1 MDKSLDLIGE
11 PPKARGIGPAV
22 TVSVLL
28 HAALLVF
35 ASINRPAEKPENHAE
50 AARFVQ
56 ILRQLPEQSRQF
68 EQAPG
73 PAVDRTAPL
82 TAPFSNANRRAST
95 PNPTGD
101 IPTTRPGYGGTIVPG
116 GAPSAPQGRPDG
128 EMAASQTADP
138 AGRGNEPASQSTPS
152 SSFRTPVQAS
162 AAGMPAPRG
171 IDWNSAIRE
180 VGKIASLGGEGVGS
194 PGGEPGFAESGPI
207 SFETQWFEWGDY
219 ADHMVT
225 KIRRHW
231 YDNMPALIRSGM
243 KGVVTIQF
251 TIQRSGAITD
261 IRVISTSEVP
271 PFDFA
276 AKKAI
281 ELASPLRPLPADFP
295 NRSERVTAQFY
306 YNLTPERK

>member
-1 MDKSLDLIGE
+1 MDLIAE
-11 PPKARGIGPAV
+11 PPKGRGLGPAV
-22 TVSVLL
+22 TISLVL
-28 HAALLVF
+28 HACLLILFTV
-35 ASINRPAEKPENHAE
+35 NRPVEVQKTSEQ
-50 AARFVQ
+50 AARLVQ
-56 ILRQLPEQSRQF
+56 ILRQAPESQATPQF

-73 PAVDRTAPL
+73 PAIQQRVPPD
-82 TAPFSNANRRAST
+82 APFSNADRRASM

-101 IPTTRPGYGGTIVPG
+101 QPTRRPGEGGLYVPG
-116 GAPSAPQGRPDG
+116 SEPIPPQGRPEGQSETRATDPSAQSSG
-128 EMAASQTADP
+128 EQRASAT
-138 AGRGNEPASQSTPS
+138 SQPS
-152 SSFRTPVQAS
+152 SSFQIPVNRE
-162 AAGMPAPRG
+162 AAAQSAPRG
-171 IDWNSAIRE
+171 IDWDSAIQE

-207 SFETQWFEWGDY
+207 SFESQWYEWGDY

-231 YDNMPALIRSGM
+231 YDNMPSLIRMGM

-251 TIQRSGAITD
+251 TIQRSGTITD
-261 IRVISTSEVP
+261 IRILKSSDIP

-306 YNLTPERK
+306 YNLTPKR

>member
-1 MDKSLDLIGE
+1 MDLIGE
-11 PPKARGIGPAV
+11 PPKGRGIGPAV
-22 TVSVLL
+22 TISVVL
-28 HAALLVF
+28 HAALLMLF
-35 ASINRPAEKPENHAE
+35 TLNRQAEPVQSSEE

-56 ILRQLPEQSRQF
+56 ILRQAPQSTPQF

-73 PAVDRTAPL
+73 PAIEQRVSPD
-82 TAPFSNANRRAST
+82 APFSNANRRAT
-95 PNPTGD
+95 MPDPTGD
-101 IPTTRPGYGGTIVPG
+101 QPTQRPGEGGTYVPG
-116 GAPSAPQGRPDG
+116 GAPAPPQGRPDG
-128 EMAASQTADP
+128 EALTRPLNPSAARADAQPTAAVEASSAFRAPSQSA
-138 AGRGNEPASQSTPS
+138 AAEPAT
-152 SSFRTPVQAS
+152 
-162 AAGMPAPRG
+162 RG
-171 IDWNSAIRE
+171 IDWNSAIQE
-180 VGKIASLGGEGVGS
+180 VGKIASLSGEGVGS

-207 SFETQWFEWGDY
+207 SFESQWYEWGDY

-231 YDNMPALIRSGM
+231 YDNMPSLIRMGM

-261 IRVISTSEVP
+261 VRIVKSSEIP

-306 YNLTPERK
+306 YNLTPAKK

>member
-1 MDKSLDLIGE
+1 MEKSLDLIGE

-22 TVSVLL
+22 TVSVIL
-28 HAALLVF
+28 HAALLLF
-35 ASINRPAEKPENHAE
+35 ASINRPVEKPETSAE
-50 AARFVQ
+50 SARFVQ
-56 ILRQLPEQSRQF
+56 ILRQLPEESRQF

-73 PAVDRTAPL
+73 PAVERDAPL
-82 TAPFSNANRRAST
+82 TAPFSNANRIASM

-101 IPTTRPGYGGTIVPG
+101 LPTTRPGEGGTFVPG
-116 GAPSAPQGRPDG
+116 APPSAPQGRPDG
-128 EMAASQTADP
+128 EMASARPSEP
-138 AGRGNEPASQSTPS
+138 APRGNEPAPESRS
-152 SSFRTPVQAS
+152 SSFQTPVQAS

-180 VGKIASLGGEGVGS
+180 VGKVASLGGEGVGS

-225 KIRRHW
+225 RIRRHW
-231 YDNMPALIRSGM
+231 YDNMPALIKTGM

-261 IRVISTSEVP
+261 IRVVSTSEVP

-281 ELASPLRPLPADFP
+281 ELASPLRPLPENFP

-306 YNLTPERK
+306 YNLQPVRK